1 MDELD
6 ICDGYYRDICN
17 KLFKIMVFFGFF
29 FVLVILVFLIVFFLG
44 IFFIFGCCDCKKEF
58 VLG

>member
-6 ICDGYYRDICN
+6 ICDGYYRDLCF